1 MAVSC
6 FYLTQGEVLMKRLSR
21 LLAILASALLVACG
35 GGGGGGEVILVP
47 PVVIVPEQPM
57 FRMAPQEVSR
67 VHEVLAGSKSVPVY
81 SFSVTESAP
90 RPVFNITFRTLA
102 ATSMVINQSFN
113 VKLLLNGADFTAA
126 TGVRVVVKIE
136 FDYIVTIFPDGW
148 QPSRSGDV
156 YTLIADVATEA
167 ADRTP
172 VVDFR
177 LAIAS
182 YAERAAGFLADAR
195 VHAGKT
201 LRIVGRTGYSLP
213 AVLSTT
219 PAQQMP
225 QPGTTTVSY
234 DAFFVCPVGNA
245 RQCNQKKVVVDVFG
259 GTAPE
264 FVFSGNVF
272 PMTLIPGTMNTYEAV
287 VDIAAAQSQFGY
299 PMTVRT
305 SVLPGYQA
313 VTVYLKT
320 LSTNIGT
327 PEDLNPRMP
336 NPCYTFAS
344 TCKG

>member
-1 MAVSC
+1 
-6 FYLTQGEVLMKRLSR
+6 MKKLSH
-21 LLAILASALLVACG
+21 LLALVASAFLVACG

-57 FRMAPQEVSR
+57 LRMAPQNASQ

-90 RPVFNITFRTLA
+90 RPVFNIVLRALA
-102 ATSMVINQSFN
+102 APISVVVNQNFN
-113 VKLLLNGADFTAA
+113 VKLLRNGADFTAA
-126 TGVRVVVKIE
+126 TGVRVGVVVE
-136 FDYIVTIFPDGW
+136 VDHLMIVFPDGW
-148 QPSRSGDV
+148 QPQQTDDI
-156 YTLIADVATEA
+156 YTLVADVSSEA

-182 YAERAAGFLADAR
+182 YAERAGGFLTDAHT
-195 VHAGKT
+195 HAGKT

-225 QPGTTTVSY
+225 QSGTTTVSY
-234 DAFFVCPVGNA
+234 DAFFVCPAGNA
-245 RQCNQKKVVVDVFG
+245 RQCNQKRIVVDVFG

-272 PMTLIPGTMNTYEAV
+272 PMTLVPGTTNTYEV
-287 VDIAAAQSQFGY
+287 FVDIAAAQSQNGY
-299 PMTVRT
+299 PMSVRST
-305 SVLPGYQA
+305 LLPEFQA
-313 VTVYLKT
+313 MTVYLKT
-320 LSTNIGT
+320 VSTNIGT
-327 PEDLNPRMP
+327 PEDLNPRLVNM
-336 NPCYTFAS
+336 CYTFAS
-344 TCKG
+344 NCKG

>member
-1 MAVSC
+1 
-6 FYLTQGEVLMKRLSR
+6 
-21 LLAILASALLVACG
+21 
-35 GGGGGGEVILVP
+35 VILVP
-47 PVVIVPEQPM
+47 PPVVVPEQPM
-57 FRMAPQEVSR
+57 LRMAPQNVSQ

-90 RPVFNITFRTLA
+90 RPVFDIKLRALA
-102 ATSMVINQSFN
+102 PILTVINQDFN
-113 VKLLLNGADFTAA
+113 MKLLRNGADFTAS
-126 TGVRVVVKIE
+126 TGVRVGVAVE
-136 FDYIVTIFPDGW
+136 TDYIMIVFPDGW
-148 QPSRSGDV
+148 QPQKTDDV
-156 YTLIADVATEA
+156 YTIVADISSEA

-182 YAERAAGFLADAR
+182 YAERAGGFLVDAR
-195 VHAGKT
+195 THAGKT

-213 AVLSTT
+213 AVLSIT

-225 QPGTTTVSY
+225 QFGTRTVTY
-234 DAFFVCPVGNA
+234 EAFFACPVGNA
-245 RQCNQKKVVVDVFG
+245 RQCNHKRVVVDVFG

-264 FVFSGNVF
+264 FTFSGNVF
-272 PMTLIPGTMNTYEAV
+272 PMTLVPGTTNTYEAL

-305 SVLPGYQA
+305 SVLPGFQA

-320 LSTNIGT
+320 ISTNIGT
-327 PEDLNPRMP
+327 LEDLNPRMP

-344 TCKG
+344 NCKG

>member
-1 MAVSC
+1 
-6 FYLTQGEVLMKRLSR
+6 MKKLSH
-21 LLAILASALLVACG
+21 LLALAASAFLVACG

-57 FRMAPQEVSR
+57 LRMAPQNVSQ

-81 SFSVTESAP
+81 SFSITESAP
-90 RPVFNITFRTLA
+90 RPVFDIKLRTLA
-102 ATSMVINQSFN
+102 APTSMVINQSFN
-113 VKLLLNGADFTAA
+113 VKLLRNGVDFTTA
-126 TGVRVVVKIE
+126 TGVRVGVIVA
-136 FDYIVTIFPDGW
+136 DDHVTIVFPDGW
-148 QPSRSGDV
+148 QPQRTSDIYTVAVDV
-156 YTLIADVATEA
+156 SSEA

-172 VVDFR
+172 IVDFR
-177 LAIAS
+177 LALAS
-182 YAERAAGFLADAR
+182 YAEWSTGFLLDAR
-195 VHAGKT
+195 SHAGKT

-225 QPGTTTVSY
+225 QFGTRTVTY
-234 DAFFVCPVGNA
+234 EAFFVCPVDNA
-245 RQCNQKKVVVDVFG
+245 RQCNQKRVVVDVFG

-264 FVFSGNVF
+264 FTFSGNVF
-272 PMTLIPGTMNTYEAV
+272 QMTLVPGTTNTYEAL

-305 SVLPGYQA
+305 SVLPGFQA

-320 LSTNIGT
+320 ISTNIGT

-336 NPCYTFAS
+336 NLCYTFAS
-344 TCKG
+344 NCKG